1 MRIVITDLIKDQAVQ
16 CLVMA
21 SAGIVIVTFY
31 QLCSFFSGKATCAR
45 WVRVGLELF
54 FWLMAAVMTSQFLY
68 YCAYGSLSVHAIA
81 AFAAG
86 ALLWKR
92 MFCDIMASSQSRG
105 RRTRG
110 LRKRH
115 GKEKK
120 KQSI

>member
-21 SAGIVIVTFY
+21 SAGIVFSTFY
-31 QLCSFFSGKATCAR
+31 QLCSFFSKRATVKKWIRA
-45 WVRVGLELF
+45 GLELF
-54 FWLMAAVMTSQFLY
+54 FWVIAAVMTSQFLY
-68 YCAYGSLSVHAIA
+68 YCAYGSLSFHAAA

-92 MFCDIMASSQSRG
+92 LFCDIMASSQSKG
-105 RRTRG
+105 QRTRG
-110 LRKRH
+110 LKKKH

-120 KQSI
+120 KQSV